1 LLILFKTNLYL
12 NVLNFFRQ
20 ASNAVINALANVA
33 ANIQG
38 PLELINL
45 LTSILELFV
54 QLGLRAKDA
63 SDKSTKNALKVNLL
77 FEFICKYDRFS
88 FCLRRQI
95 PLVVLVY

>member
-1 LLILFKTNLYL
+1 MYEY
-12 NVLNFFRQ
+12 FFRQ

-38 PLELINL
+38 SLELMNL

-63 SDKSTKNALKVNLL
+63 SEKSTKNALKVSCFIRIHFSNLVD
-77 FEFICKYDRFS
+77 FYFRH
-88 FCLRRQI
+88 QI
-95 PLVVLVY
+95 LLVVLAY